1 MRSIKG
7 FSLIETLVVIGI
19 MGVVLTAFMSMT
31 ESQSKQIKF
40 IEAKQE
46 AIDIKNSLFR
56 SFGGSNCCPVG
67 SNTGFGDLTYTAGS
81 PEVNIQRIFSQC
93 QTATV
98 PSPQVLVDLMNANL
112 QNELRINS
120 IKLVNISQP
129 DATLAPNDFYASLQI
144 DVDAKA
150 GGQTKMKPISINSIS
165 FHTNPT
171 TNVIES
177 CTSSAAEDS
186 SPNGKKVYF
195 GGMYGYS
202 SNPALW
208 NNPITGSKSCP
219 AGYTSAPIFGSRD
232 TDYEIRVC
240 FAFDNFGISNYYA
253 YGGSFG
259 DSVNSSQH
267 VNPITGA
274 KTCPAGYTRG
284 TVLGT
289 INVDY
294 QFYFCYKNL
303 GSTPPDST
311 NSYRFGGLW
320 GVKAIPDPPNPA
332 DSFPYNN
339 PVTGSASCPS
349 GMTEATVFG
358 TINKD
363 WPITVCR

>member
-1 MRSIKG
+1 MKSTKG

-98 PSPQVLVDLMNANL
+98 PSPQVLVDLVNANL

-144 DVDAKA
+144 DVDARA

-165 FHTNPT
+165 FHTNPA

-177 CTSSAAEDS
+177 CTSSINEDS

-195 GGMYGYS
+195 GGMWGYNS
-202 SNPALW
+202 GAGY
-208 NNPITGSKSCP
+208 NNPLTGAKTCP
-219 AGYTSAPIFGSRD
+219 AGYMSAPIFGSRNV
-232 TDYEIRVC
+232 DYEIRVC

-253 YGGSFG
+253 FGGAFG
-259 DSVNSSQH
+259 DSVNSWQYP
-267 VNPITGA
+267 NPVTGA
-274 KTCPAGYTRG
+274 KTCPSGYTRA

-289 INVDY
+289 YNVDY
-294 QFYFCYKNL
+294 QFYFCYKSL

-311 NSYRFGGLW
+311 NSYRFGGIY
-320 GVKAIPDPPNPA
+320 GDKEIPKGADS
-332 DSFPYNN
+332 DSFPYSN
-339 PVTGSASCPS
+339 PVTGSASCPA
-349 GMTEATVFG
+349 GMSAIQSFG
-358 TINKD
+358 SVNKD
-363 WPITVCR
+363 WSIYVCN